1 MGGAEVGV
9 EAVPQEGV
17 GGEDGGL
24 AAQAVAARVAQEE
37 AWDEAAGL
45 GEGDEAVGADRVAA
59 DQAPRAQFA
68 GAGSG
73 AYGVQGRV
81 EKGGEA
87 EPQRGARD
95 VERAPYPVDEQRER
109 EEEPGA
115 EQGRAQVV
123 APAAVRRP
131 ARGRGPRAGEGPP
144 TLYGPP
150 APYGPPGP
158 RAPVSP
164 VLPVPPSSSR
174 APLPVPRR
182 SVGPARG
189 GLPVL

>member
-1 MGGAEVGV
+1 M
-9 EAVPQEGV
+9 
-17 GGEDGGL
+17 
-24 AAQAVAARVAQEE
+24 AARVAQEE